1 MKTHFVVEE
10 LPKTCKECGMPD
22 PYGLRC
28 TLNGYPASGQERPAH
43 CPLER
48 LEDLLVRKREKL

>member
-10 LPKTCKECGMPD
+10 LPKTCKGCDMPD

-28 TLNGYPASGQERPAH
+28 TLTGQPASSAARPAH
-43 CPLER
+43 CPLES
-48 LEDLLVRKREKL
+48 LKDLLVRKREKL